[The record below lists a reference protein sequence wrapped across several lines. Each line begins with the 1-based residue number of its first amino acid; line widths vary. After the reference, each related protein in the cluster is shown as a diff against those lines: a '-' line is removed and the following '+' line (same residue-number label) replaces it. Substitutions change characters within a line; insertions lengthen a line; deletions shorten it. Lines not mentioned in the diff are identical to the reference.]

1 MSRIRAL
8 KCVVFLLLLVP
19 TFPAGA
25 QDRGQATFPGV
36 FDAVAYVRIDG
47 MEDSLRASDVRR
59 VEHGAPPPLVP
70 YKARLS
76 VQRTCPNV
84 NLYRLILEGLIAGT
98 WLPEE
103 DTTGILLVAQSG
115 KDYVPAGAFPIEVY
129 LPEQEVDGVRKIEFP
144 PKSGILVPFDQA
156 WDCLCD
162 IQAMGT
168 GPAGAEVLEKY
179 RGLYLSD
186 TVDSQAVGLFFLLK
200 SPGNNVPW
208 DALAERLSAAGDS
221 PKSLPPE
228 KVLNL
233 LADYASAENAGPA
246 LQTVLAV
253 LPGHGRQ
260 PEGESLA
267 DVCLLLALRGGGTD
281 QAQMLETVLTR
292 EWDGPRGREA
302 LVGEF
307 VPVAPV
313 LENLKGESNE
323 LLLGRMLREPT
334 RFPALRKAADLGTF
348 WKLLELRKH
357 AGLPGYLRSFLQQP
371 SPSFLGISA
380 EPDELSYLSR
390 LAKDIVKSWNAS
402 EAP

>member
-1 MSRIRAL
+1 MSRIRSF
-8 KCVVFLLLLVP
+8 KCVVSLLLRPCIV
-19 TFPAGA
+19 
-25 QDRGQATFPGV
+25 RGCGTGCRAFPGV
-36 FDAVAYVRIDG
+36 FDAVAYVHIDD
-47 MEDSLRASDVRR
+47 MENSLRASDVRR
-59 VEHGAPPPLVP
+59 VEHGAPPLVP
-70 YKARLS
+70 QGTA
-76 VQRTCPNV
+76 QRAAYLPGSAS
-84 NLYRLILEGLIAGT
+84 LPAALEGLIAGT
-98 WLPEE
+98 WLPED

-115 KDYVPAGAFPIEVY
+115 KEYVPAGAFPIEVY

-156 WDCLCD
+156 WDCLCS

-168 GPAGAEVLEKY
+168 GPADADVLEKY
-179 RGLYLSD
+179 RGLFLSK
-186 TVDSQAVGLFFLLK
+186 TADSQAVGLFFLLK

-208 DALAERLSAAGDS
+208 DALAERLSATGDN
-221 PKSLPPE
+221 PQSLPLE
-228 KVLNL
+228 RVLNL

-246 LQTVLAV
+246 LQTVLTA
-253 LPGHGRQ
+253 LPGNGRQ
-260 PEGESLA
+260 PAAASLA
-267 DVCLLLALRGGGTD
+267 DVCLRLALRGGGTT

-292 EWDGPRGREA
+292 EWDGPQGREA

-307 VPVAPV
+307 APVALV

-323 LLLGRMLREPT
+323 LLLGRMLREPA

-371 SPSFLGISA
+371 SPTFLGISV
-380 EPDELSYLSR
+380 ELDELSYLSR